1 LAPTTVSAQAFGRFG
16 YVSLPAT
23 PGIELKNEGFR
34 ARHPMADMLKFKE
47 PIARSVPLEIGWEQ
61 GIYGLRGGSAAPDK
75 LRVNLFSPG
84 VDIYVESG
92 LELTVTSAGAPY
104 LSFPGGTVTPELP
117 TAPGSYALLT
127 FRDRQPA
134 ILFSFLGDPGQMI
147 VHGKSGEWTIRT
159 VDAYKGW
166 IRLSLPF
173 GLKAV
178 NANTAGAL
186 GDLAIELEPK
196 LSAFQNPAPLLKSL
210 VWTESEGI
218 IQGVWTFD
226 RPGALVPPPLSL
238 AREGGMRPIIKSGL
252 KPANADLEDGPS
264 LFCVN
269 SKLVVQWVVPPAL
282 QGRALAGIN
291 GEWPVST
298 PDSPLD
304 AVRLL
309 MLAGAP
315 PTWHDQVKADLDKWT
330 NGAVLVKEPN
340 TQQSL
345 PFDHA
350 GAGLLES
357 ATAALQAM
365 ALARSENRLEDA
377 NPWVTSL
384 GWRVD
389 ARSWMLDVSDPALRS
404 EASARLAVA
413 SALSNEP
420 EVRGMAV
427 LLQTGLAAES
437 VRPLYA
443 RKRELEI
450 DPTGRSQF
458 WFPWR
463 TRLFSLDAASL
474 GENTQEDALESPL
487 RLLKGPRV
495 LTQVNGR
502 ELIMEFETAAPGPFE
517 IQLAYPAPLRFIP
530 AGSTNVL
537 QPKLVEKEG
546 TWLMQG
552 QAEKAGSVR
561 LMIKIDPA
569 GPLVPTWFVPRPS
582 APTPPASPAG

>member
-1 LAPTTVSAQAFGRFG
+1 
-16 YVSLPAT
+16 
-23 PGIELKNEGFR
+23 
-34 ARHPMADMLKFKE
+34 MADTLKFKE
-47 PIARSVPLEIGWEQ
+47 PIARSVPLEIRWEQ
-61 GIYGLRGGSAAPDK
+61 SVYGLRGGPAAPDK

-92 LELTVTSAGAPY
+92 LELTVTSTGAPY
-104 LSFPGGTVTPELP
+104 LSFPGGTVTPDLP

-134 ILFSFLGDPGQMI
+134 ILFSFLGEPGQMI

-210 VWTESEGI
+210 VWTESDGV

-226 RPGALVPPPLSL
+226 RPGALVPPALSL
-238 AREGGMRPIIKSGL
+238 AREGGMRPILKSGL
-252 KPANADLEDGPS
+252 KPGNADLEDGPS
-264 LFCVN
+264 LFSVN
-269 SKLVVQWVVPPAL
+269 AKLVVQWVVPPAL
-282 QGRALAGIN
+282 QGRALSGIN
-291 GEWPVST
+291 GEWPAST
-298 PDSPLD
+298 PESPLD

-315 PTWHDQVKADLDKWT
+315 PAWHDQVKAELDTWT
-330 NGAVLVKEPN
+330 NAAVLVKEPN

-365 ALARSENRLEDA
+365 ALARSENRAEDA

-420 EVRGMAV
+420 EVRGMAM

-463 TRLFSLDAASL
+463 TRLFSLDVASL

-495 LTQVNGR
+495 LTQINGR
-502 ELIMEFETAAPGPFE
+502 EVQLEFEAAAPGPFE
-517 IQLAYPAPLRFIP
+517 MELAYPDPLRVVTP
-530 AGSTNVL
+530 GTVNAEQT
-537 QPKLVEKEG
+537 KLVETNG
-546 TWLMQG
+546 TWTLSG
-552 QAEKAGSVR
+552 QAPKAGPVR
-561 LMIKIDPA
+561 LMLKLDPA
-569 GPLVPTWFVPRPS
+569 GPLVPTWWVPRTG
-582 APTPPASPAG
+582 AATPPASPSG